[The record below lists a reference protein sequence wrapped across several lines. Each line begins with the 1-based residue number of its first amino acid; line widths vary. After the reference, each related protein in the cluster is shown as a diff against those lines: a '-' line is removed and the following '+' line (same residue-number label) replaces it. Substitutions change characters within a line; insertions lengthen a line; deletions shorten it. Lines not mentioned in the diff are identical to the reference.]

1 MASVTLEIPDRIFEI
16 IKQRAQDTKSTP
28 EAIITSN
35 LTLLFSACVYDR
47 SKWLKNM
54 PPDKDEYSI
63 PWG

>member
-1 MASVTLEIPDRIFEI
+1 MASVTIEIPDRIFEI

-28 EAIITSN
+28 EAVIATNIA
-35 LTLLFSACVYDR
+35 LLFGPCIYDR

-54 PPDKDEYSI
+54 PNPDDYSV